1 MLGKMIL
8 VTLSFDMDDTWV
20 IPYSILLDASM
31 AQYMTNS
38 TIHTMNRYIA
48 KETPVPKPK

>member
-1 MLGKMIL
+1 MLGKMKL

-20 IPYSILLDASM
+20 MPYSILLDASM
-31 AQYMTNS
+31 ARYMTNS
-38 TIHTMNRYIA
+38 TIHTMNTYIA